1 MLLRVATT
9 VVDTPLADMV
19 DTRMVALDLLL
30 RTDGPTPGTKPCRN
44 SILEENV
51 LPMLGL
57 ATRAAKFEGGLRR
70 LGRDL
75 GIRGAAPTRMH
86 SSSRDILGWKDL
98 SGTTP
103 RESRR
108 RGPGLTA
115 VHLAPLPR
123 SAFTQFVIAWPHAP
137 RELATSPATSISS
150 LHALIGDPATHA
162 LTLLRGPRN
171 TPWLHSPLA
180 TIAR

>member
-1 MLLRVATT
+1 MMELLPRTRGGISLTMVLMAVTMVVHKPLVD
-9 VVDTPLADMV
+9 VVDSILGKDW
-19 DTRMVALDLLL
+19 L
-30 RTDGPTPGTKPCRN
+30 PTPVHAARG
-44 SILEENV
+44 
-51 LPMLGL
+51 
-57 ATRAAKFEGGLRR
+57 AKFEGGLRR

-75 GIRGAAPTRMH
+75 VIRGEAPTRTH
-86 SSSRDILGWKDL
+86 SSSRGIPGWNDL

-103 RESRR
+103 RGSRR